1 MVTRRS
7 THASHARPSGSSKR
21 RANRRNAASAKGAL
35 YAGGEGANGR
45 GGHVGNVAGLGGPV
59 DAGSARRGTPS
70 VGNVAGL
77 GSANGVGGPHRRAS
91 GAGRFR
97 SATSPTPRA
106 ASVRPSARTSSRGPA
121 HGSPPSGGVRV
132 PTPSGGEVLL
142 TRRHFLYGALGIGA
156 LAAAG
161 AGGTVIAQ
169 QMGSASDDDVAVLE
183 VPKSAVTAVIASDAF
198 AEVDFA
204 ERMQLASTCELPY
217 GSLVWANDDEIAAC
231 LLPGETGKP
240 LTQVALLS
248 LSSGSY
254 ATVLER
260 AVGSDEGFEVY
271 DVRATSSGLVWTEAD
286 ILDGV
291 WRIYTARSDG
301 SSLGT
306 PTLVDEGNADWETPA
321 IAAVGNRA
329 FWQVLPKA
337 DGAKRTEDSLLK
349 RATMGATDVEVAWT
363 SHGRM
368 ASAPYGLE
376 DSLVITPRA
385 DTGSVHYQ
393 LTHLDAA
400 SGEALDTLVL
410 PSSMKPLEAGY
421 GATGFTFAFD
431 GAYQYGDGI
440 ADLGTY
446 LPAATVTDGGYSA
459 APWVRFDRSPSAA
472 PAWCGSFFM
481 VKSTS
486 AVCGVDL
493 DAREWF
499 AFDVESGADTYGEY
513 LASTGIRD
521 TVVTFS
527 NIDDKPVNADPRKC
541 CLVRVW
547 TPTA

>member
-1 MVTRRS
+1 M
-7 THASHARPSGSSKR
+7 
-21 RANRRNAASAKGAL
+21 
-35 YAGGEGANGR
+35 
-45 GGHVGNVAGLGGPV
+45 
-59 DAGSARRGTPS
+59 
-70 VGNVAGL
+70 
-77 GSANGVGGPHRRAS
+77 
-91 GAGRFR
+91 
-97 SATSPTPRA
+97 
-106 ASVRPSARTSSRGPA
+106 
-121 HGSPPSGGVRV
+121 
-132 PTPSGGEVLL
+132 
-142 TRRHFLYGALGIGA
+142 
-156 LAAAG
+156 
-161 AGGTVIAQ
+161 
-169 QMGSASDDDVAVLE
+169 
-183 VPKSAVTAVIASDAF
+183 
-198 AEVDFA
+198 
-204 ERMQLASTCELPY
+204 
-217 GSLVWANDDEIAAC
+217 
-231 LLPGETGKP
+231 
-240 LTQVALLS
+240 
-248 LSSGSY
+248 
-254 ATVLER
+254 
-260 AVGSDEGFEVY
+260 
-271 DVRATSSGLVWTEAD
+271 
-286 ILDGV
+286 
-291 WRIYTARSDG
+291 
-301 SSLGT
+301 
-306 PTLVDEGNADWETPA
+306 
-321 IAAVGNRA
+321 
-329 FWQVLPKA
+329 
-337 DGAKRTEDSLLK
+337 LK

-400 SGEALDTLVL
+400 SGDALDTLVL